1 MATNVELDEDLMAR
15 AMALSSARTKRALL
29 EEALKA
35 LIRYH
40 EQKEVR
46 DLRGRLR
53 WQDPA

>member
-1 MATNVELDEDLMAR
+1 MATNVELDEELVAR
-15 AMALSSARTKRALL
+15 AMALKPVRSKRALL

-35 LIRYH
+35 YIRYH

-53 WQDPA
+53 WENPK